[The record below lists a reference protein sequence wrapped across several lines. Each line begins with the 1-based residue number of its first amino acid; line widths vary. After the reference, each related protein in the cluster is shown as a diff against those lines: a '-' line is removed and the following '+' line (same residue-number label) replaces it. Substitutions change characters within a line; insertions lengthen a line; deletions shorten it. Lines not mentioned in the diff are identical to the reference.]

1 MAKIKFL
8 ENAWEEYLYWQTKD
22 KKSLKKINDL
32 LKDIARNYYSGLGKP
47 EPLRYNN
54 ENLWSRRID
63 DKNRIIYSIQEDTII
78 IIKCKWHYYDK

>member
-22 KKSLKKINDL
+22 KKSLKKVNDL
-32 LKDIARNYYSGLGKP
+32 LKDISRNYYIGLGKP

-63 DKNRIIYSIQEDTII
+63 DKNRIIYCIKDDTII
-78 IIKCKWHYYDK
+78 IIKCKVHYYNK

>member
-8 ENAWEEYLYWQTKD
+8 ENAWEEYLYWQAKD

-32 LKDIARNYYSGLGKP
+32 LKDISRNYFSGLGKP
-47 EPLRYNN
+47 EPLKHNC

-63 DKNRIIYSIQEDTII
+63 DKNRIIYTIENDTII
-78 IIKCKWHYYDK
+78 IIKCKGHYYDK